1 MTGYGRSERR
11 RPQGTVVA
19 ELRSV
24 NHRHLEVGTRLPREF
39 AHLEPVI
46 KKRIQDQFGRGRL
59 DLTVTMNGTP
69 APRRKPVVDMT
80 LARAYCQALG
90 RLRETL
96 GLRGEVDLPLLAGLR
111 EVISVVEVEPA
122 SMPAQPVEAA
132 VAAVIKQV
140 AAMRAVEGR
149 AIARDLL
156 KRLGLIER
164 MLRHIEAQAPK
175 AAARHQAR
183 LSRRIEQLTG
193 MIPGVA
199 AGEGADGRG
208 RLAHE
213 LIAWADR
220 SDISE
225 EIQRLR
231 SHIVQFR
238 QMTAH
243 PGADGAGKQLD
254 FLLQEMN
261 REVNTIG
268 SKADDAEIALQ
279 VVGMKSEL
287 EKIREQVQ
295 NVE

>member
-1 MTGYGRSERR
+1 M
-11 RPQGTVVA
+11 
-19 ELRSV
+19 
-24 NHRHLEVGTRLPREF
+24 PREF

-96 GLRGEVDLPLLAGLR
+96 GLRGEADLPLLAGLR
-111 EVISVVEVEPA
+111 DVISVVEVEPA

-132 VAAVIKQV
+132 VAAAIKQV
-140 AAMRAVEGR
+140 AAMRAAEGR

-164 MLRHIEAQAPK
+164 MLRQIEAQAPK
-175 AAARHQAR
+175 AATRHQAR
-183 LSRRIEQLTG
+183 LSRRIEQLAG
-193 MIPGVA
+193 SGLA
-199 AGEGADGRG
+199 AGAGEPPAGQLELTSTHGG
-208 RLAHE
+208 RLAQE
-213 LIAWADR
+213 LVAWADR

-231 SHIVQFR
+231 SHSAQFR

-243 PGADGAGKQLD
+243 PGADGAGRRLD

-268 SKADDAEIALQ
+268 SKADDADIALQ